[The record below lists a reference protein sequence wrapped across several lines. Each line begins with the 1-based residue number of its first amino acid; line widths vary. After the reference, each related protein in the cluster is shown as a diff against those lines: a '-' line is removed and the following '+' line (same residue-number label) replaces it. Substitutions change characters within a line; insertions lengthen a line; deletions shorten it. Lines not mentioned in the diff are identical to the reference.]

1 MKGDSREFR
10 LLEVSLRKHGRVL
23 VGALQGAGF
32 LWRFDKSSRV
42 GVQAVSLSF
51 ADLELS
57 IPQVLS
63 WATL

>member
-1 MKGDSREFR
+1 M
-10 LLEVSLRKHGRVL
+10 KHGRVL

-32 LWRFDKSSRV
+32 LWRFEKSSRV

-51 ADLELS
+51 ADFELS

-63 WATL
+63 